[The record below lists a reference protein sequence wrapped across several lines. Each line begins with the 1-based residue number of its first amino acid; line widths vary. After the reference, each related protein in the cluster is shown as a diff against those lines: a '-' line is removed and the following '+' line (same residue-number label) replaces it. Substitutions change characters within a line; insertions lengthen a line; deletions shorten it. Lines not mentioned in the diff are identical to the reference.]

1 MARTQ
6 RPHRRLA
13 VSAAARSL
21 AADSGLGYLAG
32 HGAQTRVR
40 SLPLR
45 ALALLEGVRHRGRR
59 RPAGPPHQRHDVHVR
74 DQRAAET
81 GFGGGRHPAL
91 EGRSQHAR
99 RARRRLLLRRPT
111 GVHAAESGHRDAR
124 GVPHP
129 GIEGRSGRDRIDAE
143 LGAANRQG
151 QLPQLLHGQL
161 PHAMREAYL
170 QKWHEENDPKLG
182 QATAMP
188 ETISFS
194 GPDFDDVR
202 PHLWTFFEAVRTRK
216 PVVEDVVFG
225 HNAALACHMAN
236 ESYFRK
242 STVSWDEASKTI
254 KGG

>member
-1 MARTQ
+1 MARTE
-6 RPHRRLA
+6 RPHRCVA

-32 HGAQTRVR
+32 HSAQARVR

-59 RPAGPPHQRHDVHVR
+59 RRAGPPDQRHDVHVG
-74 DQRAAET
+74 DQRAPET
-81 GFGGGRHPAL
+81 GFG
-91 EGRSQHAR
+91 
-99 RARRRLLLRRPT
+99 
-111 GVHAAESGHRDAR
+111 
-124 GVPHP
+124 
-129 GIEGRSGRDRIDAE
+129 
-143 LGAANRQG
+143 
-151 QLPQLLHGQL
+151 
-161 PHAMREAYL
+161 
-170 QKWHEENDPKLG
+170 
-182 QATAMP
+182 
-188 ETISFS
+188 
-194 GPDFDDVR
+194 DVR

-242 STVSWDEASKTI
+242 GTVSWDEASKTI